1 MTTRPCLLTRQ
12 LLLLL
17 KKHRTVRGFYIE
29 LVRAAHLLK
38 STISLSRTRIFAPQA
53 YVIPCRFQFYNFWK
67 QKKERKREKCR
78 PPDYSHAQSFLSA
91 RVSEN
96 THTMQESN
104 FSLGQT
110 PLKCSRGKPPDSHS
124 TPLCREQHAV
134 ALSKSARKK
143 KHTHSKQ
150 NINYLGSETN
160 FESSPSILWIQEE
173 RWCWWGGRRSVD
185 SRWLHPLRIHFG
197 GCGIKIG
204 FMHTSRQLP
213 YPCKE
218 HARGLQN
225 IFLLKRAPCDD
236 SNA

>member
-38 STISLSRTRIFAPQA
+38 STISLSRSHFRTAGLRDSMPISILQLL
-53 YVIPCRFQFYNFWK
+53 K
-67 QKKERKREKCR
+67 TKKERNAKSAGR
-78 PPDYSHAQSFLSA
+78 PITLTRNPFYPHASPK
-91 RVSEN
+91 
-96 THTMQESN
+96 THDTMQESN

-134 ALSKSARKK
+134 ALSERELVKK

-150 NINYLGSETN
+150 NINYLGCETN

-173 RWCWWGGRRSVD
+173 R
-185 SRWLHPLRIHFG
+185 
-197 GCGIKIG
+197 
-204 FMHTSRQLP
+204 
-213 YPCKE
+213 
-218 HARGLQN
+218 
-225 IFLLKRAPCDD
+225 
-236 SNA
+236 